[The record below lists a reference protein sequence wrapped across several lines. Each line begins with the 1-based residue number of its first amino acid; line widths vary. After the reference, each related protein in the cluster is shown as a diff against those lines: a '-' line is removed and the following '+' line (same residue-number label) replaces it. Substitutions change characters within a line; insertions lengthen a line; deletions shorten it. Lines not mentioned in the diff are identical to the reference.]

1 VLSSK
6 IKDREVLYIIYYK
19 IKAVWWFPNI
29 QYNEKSGNGADMLAG
44 LEDPRGL
51 LLFCI
56 TCPMDPAL
64 MCKQHSKVK
73 ESLRKAGDCPDVI

>member
-1 VLSSK
+1 MLRGK

-19 IKAVWWFPNI
+19 IKAMWWFPNM
-29 QYNEKSGNGADMLAG
+29 QYNEKAGNGTDVLAG
-44 LEDPRGL
+44 LPNPRGL

-64 MCKQHSKVK
+64 LCKQHSKVK
-73 ESLRKAGDCPDVI
+73 EPLGEAGDCPSVI